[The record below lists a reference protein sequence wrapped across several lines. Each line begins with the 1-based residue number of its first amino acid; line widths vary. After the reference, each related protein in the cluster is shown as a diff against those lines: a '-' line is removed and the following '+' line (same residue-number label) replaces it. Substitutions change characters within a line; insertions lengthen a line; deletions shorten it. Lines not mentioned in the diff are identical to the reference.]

1 MPQIFK
7 SQVLLILLI
16 ASTFSTANHH
26 KIRHH
31 HKHRHKQVIAFDS
44 NELNEIRE
52 AFDDYR
58 KIVQYK
64 DKISEEAI
72 PHRKHHEQNT
82 LNDEE
87 ETMPAQS
94 NSNAMMRHKR
104 VHTTTARPTSTTNL
118 PKSDNNYD
126 ELYDDDDNGQPNDDA
141 NVHSRRSSQV
151 SFIKVTAGGLKLVRV
166 KFLLALS

>member
-7 SQVLLILLI
+7 SQVLLLLLI
-16 ASTFSTANHH
+16 ASTISTANHH

-31 HKHRHKQVIAFDS
+31 HKHRHKQVLAIDS

-58 KIVQYK
+58 KSVQYK

-72 PHRKHHEQNT
+72 PHEIHQNS

-87 ETMPAQS
+87 ETVPAQS
-94 NSNAMMRHKR
+94 YNHNSNAMLRHKR
-104 VHTTTARPTSTTNL
+104 VHTSTRATTTTTT
-118 PKSDNNYD
+118 PRSDNNYD
-126 ELYDDDDNGQPNDDA
+126 DEYDDDDNDTNRRANDDA
-141 NVHSRRSSQV
+141 HVQSARSSQV
-151 SFIKVTAGGLKLVRV
+151 S
-166 KFLLALS
+166 LSL